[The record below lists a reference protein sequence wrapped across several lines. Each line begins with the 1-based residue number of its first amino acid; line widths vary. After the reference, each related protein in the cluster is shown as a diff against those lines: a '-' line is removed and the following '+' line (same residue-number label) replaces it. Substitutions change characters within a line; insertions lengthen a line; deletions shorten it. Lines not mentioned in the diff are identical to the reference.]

1 MRNSEKQPLI
11 RRHIGLED
19 VLQLATPGELVA
31 ISAILLDKA
40 NDRLLGDGSARQRLA
55 QCHEAGELY
64 KAVDEIAFEIRA
76 LGSVSLASLLR
87 RGEPVSYDEVVRD
100 VAGELKVTFS
110 KADSTAVIEEQVL
123 AKLMEKV
130 AEQAESAESE
140 SQAGGGSWFGRAS
153 LNKSFSAALGP
164 LGKLGMGAAG
174 GSLLSG
180 ALGSV
185 TAVGSVAAAGV
196 VAALPLTAIG
206 AVSAGVWAFTNK
218 KRPELQGLAAI
229 VMHIARIRA
238 GVVAADHED
247 FANRLRACL

>member
-1 MRNSEKQPLI
+1 MSNSEKRPLI
-11 RRHIGLED
+11 RRHIGLEE
-19 VLQLATPGELVA
+19 VLQLATPDELVA

-40 NDRLLGDGSARQRLA
+40 NARLLGDGSARQRLA
-55 QCHEAGELY
+55 QCFEAGELY

-76 LGSVSLASLLR
+76 LGSASLASLLR
-87 RGEPVSYDEVVRD
+87 RGEPVSYEEVVRD
-100 VAGELKVTFS
+100 VAGELKVEFS
-110 KADSTAVIEEQVL
+110 KADSTSAIEEQVL
-123 AKLMEKV
+123 AKLMEKP
-130 AEQAESAESE
+130 AEQVESTEAEN
-140 SQAGGGSWFGRAS
+140 QAGSGSWFGRARFNQS
-153 LNKSFSAALGP
+153 LLGP
-164 LGKLGMGAAG
+164 LSKLGLGAAG
-174 GSLLSG
+174 GSLVSG

-185 TAVGSVAAAGV
+185 AAVGSVAAAGV

-206 AVSAGVWAFTNK
+206 AVSAGVWALTSK

>member
-1 MRNSEKQPLI
+1 MGNSEKQPLI

-100 VAGELKVTFS
+100 VAGELKVEFS
-110 KADSTAVIEEQVL
+110 KADSTSAIEEQVL
-123 AKLMEKV
+123 AKLMEKP
-130 AEQAESAESE
+130 AEQVDSAQAEN
-140 SQAGGGSWFGRAS
+140 QAGSGSWFGRARLDQS
-153 LNKSFSAALGP
+153 LLGS
-164 LGKLGMGAAG
+164 LSKLGLGTAG
-174 GSLLSG
+174 GSLVSG
-180 ALGSV
+180 ALSTV
-185 TAVGSVAAAGV
+185 AVGV
-196 VAALPLTAIG
+196 VAGLPLTAIG

>member
-1 MRNSEKQPLI
+1 MRNSEKRPLI
-11 RRHIGLED
+11 RRHIGLEE
-19 VLQLATPGELVA
+19 VLQLATPDELVA

-55 QCHEAGELY
+55 QCFEAGEPY

-87 RGEPVSYDEVVRD
+87 RGEPVSYEEVVRD
-100 VAGELKVTFS
+100 VAGELKVEFS
-110 KADSTAVIEEQVL
+110 KADSTSTIEEQVL
-123 AKLMEKV
+123 AKLMEKP
-130 AEQAESAESE
+130 AEQVESTEAEN
-140 SQAGGGSWFGRAS
+140 QAGSGSWFGRARFNQS
-153 LNKSFSAALGP
+153 LLGP
-164 LGKLGMGAAG
+164 LSKLGLGAAG
-174 GSLLSG
+174 GSLVSG

-185 TAVGSVAAAGV
+185 AAVGSVAAAGV

-206 AVSAGVWAFTNK
+206 AVSAGVWALTNK
-218 KRPELQGLAAI
+218 KRPELQGLVAI

>member
-1 MRNSEKQPLI
+1 MSNSEKRPLI
-11 RRHIGLED
+11 RRHIGLEEL
-19 VLQLATPGELVA
+19 LQLATPDELVA
-31 ISAILLDKA
+31 ISEILLDKA
-40 NDRLLGDGSARQRLA
+40 HDRLLGDDSARQCLA
-55 QCHEAGELY
+55 QCFAAGELY

-100 VAGELKVTFS
+100 VAGELRVAFS
-110 KADSTAVIEEQVL
+110 KADSTAAIEEQVL
-123 AKLMEKV
+123 AKLMEKL
-130 AEQAESAESE
+130 AEQAESAEAE
-140 SQAGGGSWFGRAS
+140 NQAASGSWFGRS
-153 LNKSFSAALGP
+153 RLNKSFSTVLGP

-185 TAVGSVAAAGV
+185 AAVGSVAAAGV

-206 AVSAGVWAFTNK
+206 AVSAGVWAFSNK
-218 KRPELQGLAAI
+218 RRPELQGLTSI
-229 VMHIARIRA
+229 VVHIARIRA
-238 GVVAADHED
+238 CAVAADHED